1 MNIEYLITQL
11 LAVKSKVDVMLI
23 ELEDEKKK
31 EKGEPT
37 WAENWEWVRL
47 KEGGE

>member
-11 LAVKSKVDVMLI
+11 LAIKSKVDVMLI

-31 EKGEPT
+31 KNGELT
-37 WAENWEWVRL
+37 WAEEWASR
-47 KEGGE
+47 KAGAE

>member
-11 LAVKSKVDVMLI
+11 LVIKSKVDVMLI

-31 EKGEPT
+31 KNGEQT
-37 WAENWEWVRL
+37 WADEWLSR
-47 KEGGE
+47 KKGGE